1 LAPIKFWISLAADA
15 GGSCARHGAEKMTDK
30 ANAKKRYFIDID
42 APFKKARLRAKKRPL
57 SLVYRTWR

>member
-1 LAPIKFWISLAADA
+1 LAADA